1 MSRVK
6 SFYDNMIYAG
16 RSRLVKQRRF
26 IIGFVAQ
33 ALQYGASLMLL
44 PFLGSRLSSSEIS
57 VWYLLITIQGLAVIA
72 DFGFGG
78 SFARGIAT
86 AMAGA
91 DRLQEKGFV
100 ERRCDAPNSQLI
112 ADLINAARSWYALL
126 GLAVFVIMTTIG
138 LTYVLNVTAGSHL
151 DTTDVVMTWCVM
163 AFATAQSMYF
173 SWVNPILV
181 GANRIEQDLIS
192 LIIGKGGSAL
202 LGIGA
207 LLAGGGMLSL
217 AISQLIALACGRLA
231 AAIFLRPIT
240 RSLPKVPHDRTRTW
254 ALLRIIAPNATR
266 SGVASLSGF
275 LITRS
280 SVFAATS
287 FVGLAAGGG
296 YAITLQ
302 LLSAVMQVSQLPVQ
316 FTMPRLVALQA
327 KGDGLTL
334 RREAIQLCGIFILL
348 FLFGAAFLATIV
360 PAIFAHIGRSITL
373 LPTPLLLFL
382 SIVMLLEGLHGVS
395 AFILTTG
402 NKIPFSRAAVLS
414 AVAVAIGTIFAGWQ
428 GWGIGG
434 IIAVQGL
441 VQLSYNNWR
450 WPLMLLQ
457 DTRLAK
463 A

>member
-296 YAITLQ
+296 MPSPCNS
-302 LLSAVMQVSQLPVQ
+302 SAP
-316 FTMPRLVALQA
+316 
-327 KGDGLTL
+327 
-334 RREAIQLCGIFILL
+334 
-348 FLFGAAFLATIV
+348 
-360 PAIFAHIGRSITL
+360 
-373 LPTPLLLFL
+373 
-382 SIVMLLEGLHGVS
+382 
-395 AFILTTG
+395 
-402 NKIPFSRAAVLS
+402 
-414 AVAVAIGTIFAGWQ
+414 
-428 GWGIGG
+428 
-434 IIAVQGL
+434 
-441 VQLSYNNWR
+441 
-450 WPLMLLQ
+450 
-457 DTRLAK
+457 
-463 A
+463 